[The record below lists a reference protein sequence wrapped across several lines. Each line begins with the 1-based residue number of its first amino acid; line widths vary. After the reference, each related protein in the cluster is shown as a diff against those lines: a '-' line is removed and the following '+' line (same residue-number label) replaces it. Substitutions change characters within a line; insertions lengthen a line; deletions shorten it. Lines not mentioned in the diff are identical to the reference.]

1 MEYFISLNRKIEVQ
15 NVCYGA
21 GLQSSV
27 CPPPY
32 PQDDPLKYSLCFRN
46 HPANYKYCLIY
57 RELQRR
63 KKPTFKNLT
72 ILHINANGLKKPCS

>member
-1 MEYFISLNRKIEVQ
+1 MNINKNYCNQVRLKYRTYATELVFNLRS
-15 NVCYGA
+15 A
-21 GLQSSV
+21 
-27 CPPPY
+27 PPPH

-63 KKPTFKNLT
+63 KKPTFK
-72 ILHINANGLKKPCS
+72 K